1 MDKAEIDK
9 KLQQEKDRHANEINR
24 ITKDKCKE
32 NERYQRNKEY
42 WQNKK
47 RQLTQKT
54 HEQNLLKE
62 CLLAKLEQL
71 IKKATET
78 SS

>member
-47 RQLTQKT
+47 RQLT
-54 HEQNLLKE
+54 
-62 CLLAKLEQL
+62 
-71 IKKATET
+71 
-78 SS
+78 